1 MRASRLLSVVLL
13 LQDRGRLTAQQIAAE
28 LGVSVRTVYRDIEAL
43 GTAGVPVYA
52 ELGAGGGYQLVDG
65 YRTRLTGLTPQ
76 EAGTIF
82 LAGVPEA
89 AAELGLGAV
98 LTTAELKLRAA
109 LPARLSRH
117 VDEIRDLFHLDPA
130 GWFRETE
137 THPHLTALAA
147 AVWNRRRARMRY
159 RRWREPREVERDIEP
174 LGIILKAGVWYFVA
188 NVSPTT
194 PPAASPA
201 SAPPAST
208 SPVSAPPAS
217 APPGSAP
224 PASAPPGPAPSAA
237 MRTYRVA
244 TILELTVLDETFDR
258 PEGFDLAATWA
269 AWAADF
275 ERRLHRDEATVRLAP
290 AALDRIPYLMN
301 RAMARNIGDGIGP
314 PDADGWTTV
323 TLPIESVKH
332 AHADFLRL
340 GADIEV
346 ISPPALREMMRSSA
360 VAMTRLYA

>member
-13 LQDRGRLTAQQIAAE
+13 LQDRGRLTAQQIATE
-28 LGVSVRTVYRDIEAL
+28 LDVSVRTVYRDIEAL
-43 GTAGVPVYA
+43 GAAGVPIYA

-117 VDEIRDLFHLDPA
+117 VDEIRDLFHLDAA

-137 THPHLTALAA
+137 THPHLAALAA

-159 RRWREPREVERDIEP
+159 RRWREPREVDRDIEP

-188 NVSPTT
+188 NVSR
-194 PPAASPA
+194 S
-201 SAPPAST
+201 
-208 SPVSAPPAS
+208 
-217 APPGSAP
+217 
-224 PASAPPGPAPSAA
+224 PSAA
-237 MRTYRVA
+237 PEQRTYRVA
-244 TILELTVLDETFDR
+244 TILELTVLDETFER
-258 PEGFDLAATWA
+258 PEGFDLASSWA

-290 AALDRIPYLMN
+290 AALDRIPHLMT
-301 RAMARNIGDGIGP
+301 RAMARNVRDGVGP
-314 PDADGWTTV
+314 PDPDGWTTV

-332 AHADFLRL
+332 AHAELLRL

-346 ISPPALREMMRSSA
+346 VSPPALREMMRSSA
-360 VAMTRLYA
+360 LAMTALYG